1 MCRSNLVKQDAP
13 IGAKSYRSLTSLEV
27 DDSESPILP
36 GLPDDVAKYC
46 LALVP
51 HSDFPAMGG
60 VCKKWRYFLQSKEL
74 ITVRQLAGLLEEWL
88 YVLTTDSE
96 GKENHWEVLDC
107 HGHKHHV
114 LPPMPGPTRF
124 GFGVAVLNG
133 KLLVVGGYSAIPG
146 TTVASEDVY
155 QYDSCLNSERKSGD
169 KETKSRQRQNVELLS
184 YTTLSLSLHSTA
196 REKQHQPATMF
207 GAQSSSSPFGTP
219 SSTPAF
225 GTPSSTPAFGTPSST
240 PAFGTPS
247 STPAFGMPSS
257 TPSFFTPSAP
267 APAFGTPSTSAFST
281 GGFGSLFNTPFSSQT
296 QQQQQQTQSFQQPQS
311 AGGFG
316 FQSPFTTP
324 QQPTP
329 FPKSQLTTQMA
340 PVAPLPFSLA
350 DRDIQAIVDAY
361 KDEPGNPKYAF
372 KHLLFSVTDPQF
384 RVKPAGVSDIMWA
397 EAMAKLE
404 GLEST
409 DRERLWPQLVQGFKD
424 LSQRLKL
431 QDEVLLSD
439 AERLQMTQSNVK
451 MLQRHFQADTL
462 PWIERMRQKEQGLQR
477 RLLRVMRILE
487 ALEGKGFRLPLMKG
501 EVELAEK
508 LAAVTRQVLHYY
520 ALHPFSMHPTCH
532 LSFGED
538 TNKQMDLQL
547 KGSGAELTRRVQNL
561 LTISRVQEN
570 SIGAGALGYLPGSTK
585 IHEQSLAAMQ
595 EVLQQQTEAI
605 ARLGNVLKR
614 DIRDME
620 IIMAEDTETT
630 ENGS

>member
-1 MCRSNLVKQDAP
+1 
-13 IGAKSYRSLTSLEV
+13 
-27 DDSESPILP
+27 
-36 GLPDDVAKYC
+36 
-46 LALVP
+46 
-51 HSDFPAMGG
+51 
-60 VCKKWRYFLQSKEL
+60 
-74 ITVRQLAGLLEEWL
+74 
-88 YVLTTDSE
+88 
-96 GKENHWEVLDC
+96 
-107 HGHKHHV
+107 
-114 LPPMPGPTRF
+114 
-124 GFGVAVLNG
+124 
-133 KLLVVGGYSAIPG
+133 
-146 TTVASEDVY
+146 
-155 QYDSCLNSERKSGD
+155 
-169 KETKSRQRQNVELLS
+169 
-184 YTTLSLSLHSTA
+184 
-196 REKQHQPATMF
+196 MF
-207 GAQSSSSPFGTP
+207 GAQASSSPFGLSSSTSVFGTP

-240 PAFGTPS
+240 PSFFTPSTPAFGTPS
-247 STPAFGMPSS
+247 SSS
-257 TPSFFTPSAP
+257 
-267 APAFGTPSTSAFST
+267 FST
-281 GGFGSLFNTPFSSQT
+281 GGFGGSYFATPFSSQT
-296 QQQQQQTQSFQQPQS
+296 QQQQQQQQQTPSFQQPQS

-329 FPKSQLTTQMA
+329 FPNSQLTTQMA

-397 EAMAKLE
+397 EAMGKLE

-477 RLLRVMRILE
+477 RLLRVMRLLE

-501 EVELAEK
+501 EAELAEK
-508 LAAVTRQVLHYY
+508 LAAITR
-520 ALHPFSMHPTCH
+520 
-532 LSFGED
+532 
-538 TNKQMDLQL
+538 QL
-547 KGSGAELTRRVQNL
+547 KGSGAELSRRVQNL
-561 LTISRVQEN
+561 VTISRVQEN
-570 SIGAGALGYLPGSTK
+570 AIGAGGLVCLPGSTK
-585 IHEQSLAAMQ
+585 IHEQSLADMQ

-620 IIMAEDTETT
+620 IIMAEETETT
-630 ENGS
+630 ENMIMS